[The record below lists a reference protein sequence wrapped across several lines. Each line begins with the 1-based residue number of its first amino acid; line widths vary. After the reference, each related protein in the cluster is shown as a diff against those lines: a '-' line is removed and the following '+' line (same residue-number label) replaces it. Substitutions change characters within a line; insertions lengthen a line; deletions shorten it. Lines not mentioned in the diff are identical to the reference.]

1 MEMSF
6 IFKFLELMKKLRLNK
21 EVIASLD
28 NPNRIVGGENGGG
41 PITQGGATCGYTCNG
56 PTCEGTCGTCNG
68 ATCAGGATC
77 DGQYTC
83 PRPNAACIDTSIPC
97 AIKTG
102 PDIY

>member
-1 MEMSF
+1 
-6 IFKFLELMKKLRLNK
+6 MKKLKLNK

-28 NPNRIVGGENGGG
+28 NPHRIFGGDGA
-41 PITQGGATCGYTCNG
+41 PHQATVGGATCW
-56 PTCEGTCGTCNG
+56 PTCAGTCATCNG

-97 AIKTG
+97 AIKAG